1 MRRGQSIEITQP
13 RGRDTGFTL
22 IELLVAVAI
31 IGLLAAIAYP
41 SYVNQVIESRR
52 NLGKSVLLQV
62 ADRQEQY
69 FMDNKRYTA
78 DLTRLGYSADPVF
91 FDREGEEV
99 PADSADRVY
108 SVWAANVTPTGFNLR
123 ADPQLWQARKDTDC
137 GSLLLTSAGDRSHSG
152 AGTDCW

>member
-1 MRRGQSIEITQP
+1 MNGSLTGITT
-13 RGRDTGFTL
+13 RGRGFTL

-69 FMDNKRYTA
+69 FMDNKRYAA
-78 DLTRLGYSADPVF
+78 DLTRLGYNAAPVF
-91 FDREGEEV
+91 FDREGAEV
-99 PADSADRVY
+99 PADSGERLYGVAL
-108 SVWAANVTPTGFNLR
+108 ANVSPTTYTLQ
-123 ADPQLWQARKDTDC
+123 ADPQLWQARKDTEC
-137 GSLLLTSAGDRSHSG
+137 GSLTLTSTGERGRSG